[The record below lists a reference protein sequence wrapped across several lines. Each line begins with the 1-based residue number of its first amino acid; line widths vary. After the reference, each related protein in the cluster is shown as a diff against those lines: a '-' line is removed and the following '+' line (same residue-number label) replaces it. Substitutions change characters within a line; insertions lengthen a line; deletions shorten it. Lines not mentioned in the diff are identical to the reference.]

1 MEVIRCIHKKLSN
14 YIVYEVINHINNM
27 NKFLKLSGLGIQMGV
42 IIYLFSYL
50 GGELDS
56 YFKTESKT
64 YTLILVILGF
74 LLSLYSLMVQLNKM
88 NKDE

>member
-1 MEVIRCIHKKLSN
+1 MNQQQKKKN
-14 YIVYEVINHINNM
+14 QFNN
-27 NKFLKLSGLGIQMGV
+27 FFKLSGLGIQMGA

-64 YTLILVILGF
+64 YTLILVIVGF
-74 LLSLYSLMVQLNKM
+74 LLSLTSLIIQLNKM
-88 NKDE
+88 NKNE